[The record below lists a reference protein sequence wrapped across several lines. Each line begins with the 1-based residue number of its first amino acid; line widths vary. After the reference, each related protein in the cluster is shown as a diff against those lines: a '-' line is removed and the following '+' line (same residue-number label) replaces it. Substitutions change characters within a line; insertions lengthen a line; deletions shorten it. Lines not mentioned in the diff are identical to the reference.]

1 MHDRALM
8 RDLLA
13 RIVEVS
19 DAEEASR
26 VTRIVVRLGALSHF
40 TPSHFREHFAE
51 ASEGTVAAGAE
62 VEATLDDDLDAPT
75 AHGVVLE
82 SVEVER

>member
-13 RIVEVS
+13 HIAEVADGERATRVSRIS
-19 DAEEASR
+19 
-26 VTRIVVRLGALSHF
+26 VRLGALSHF
-40 TPSHFREHFAE
+40 TPGHFREHFAE
-51 ASEGTVAAGAE
+51 AAAGTLAE
-62 VEATLDDDLDAPT
+62 GAAVEATLDDDPEAAT

-82 SVEVER
+82 SVEVEG